1 MQHRQWSPAEAA
13 EFAAARLAHTL
24 RMLADDP
31 KARLGMHRAAGIAR
45 TQGYG
50 EVSVSGLKFSELLT
64 AQKNP
69 AVQVEP
75 LQREQ
80 HQAQEHDG
88 VEYDQSHIEGE
99 HPQSKRRSRKPRK
112 RSAARKAKEHEKLE
126 AKWRARRESEQRGA
140 EPQPALQEEPRPRLL
155 HPPYSPTP
163 TQHSTRRAKPS
174 TPGSATLCETS
185 RFESRTACVSI
196 WRRC

>member
-1 MQHRQWSPAEAA
+1 MRLPVWRTRCACWPTTQRHASACIGPPAS
-13 EFAAARLAHTL
+13 L
-24 RMLADDP
+24 
-31 KARLGMHRAAGIAR
+31 AR

-112 RSAARKAKEHEKLE
+112 RSAARKAK
-126 AKWRARRESEQRGA
+126 
-140 EPQPALQEEPRPRLL
+140 
-155 HPPYSPTP
+155 
-163 TQHSTRRAKPS
+163 
-174 TPGSATLCETS
+174 
-185 RFESRTACVSI
+185 
-196 WRRC
+196 